1 MKKGFIKTHFSGPEL
16 VAGQLQLKQSVSK
29 DHNHAPILWT
39 RRLMSSACNS
49 SLKEKNVTSILHR
62 PGF

>member
-1 MKKGFIKTHFSGPEL
+1 MKKRIHQNIFSGPEL

-49 SLKEKNVTSILHR
+49 SLKENKM
-62 PGF
+62 